1 MGKKRKSEGCG
12 VDMTPMIDVVF
23 QMIIFFIVTLQMT
36 EAKDKDVILEYGPN
50 GQAIETG
57 STEKKASVLII
68 DIGPRGRISVLN
80 QQIELKQLD
89 TMVRNRL
96 RAQGDSFQIWIRGHH
111 DVPHVYVKTVMDVC
125 SNAGVGRVHII
136 AIKEARTESTRK
148 HIRERQTYNQSKN
161 NAQRR

>member
-1 MGKKRKSEGCG
+1 MGKKRKSEGCA

-36 EAKDKDVILEYGPN
+36 EAKDKDVVLEYGPN
-50 GQAIETG
+50 GEVIKEG
-57 STEKKASVLII
+57 STERAASVLII
-68 DIGPRGRISVLN
+68 DVGPRGRVSVLN
-80 QQIELKQLD
+80 QQIEMRQLD

-96 RAQGDSFQIWIRGHH
+96 RAQGDSFQIWIRGHYE
-111 DVPHVYVKTVMDVC
+111 VPHSHIKNVMDVC

-136 AIKEARTESTRK
+136 AIKEARTESS
-148 HIRERQTYNQSKN
+148 RQHVRDRQSYNQSRN